1 MKKQKKVK
9 RKNDFFFVCKHI
21 KFSWGLIILSLI
33 IGSVQSVVLTMI
45 PDATAGLFD
54 GDFSTEKLWG
64 VFHTLGITLVLGL
77 ISYIARMYAEAKS
90 VLAARTS
97 VWNRMVNASMTY
109 YDENDSA
116 SRLSMVTADAQTFG
130 AGLVQ
135 LFVFVPTMAVL
146 LLSCVAQ
153 LMSYS
158 SKLLTVLWVLI
169 PMHIVYLFFVGRW
182 QQKLGKE
189 LAGQIGDLTGYIAER
204 IRNLPMIKTFA
215 MERKE
220 EANGD
225 VAIGKLFAINK
236 KYNVYLASVINSY
249 QSLSSV
255 VSSVVSVLWGCYLL
269 KTGQTDLTSFIAFTM
284 YVTTINT
291 TFMVLSIVWGFVK
304 DFQGRAHRLAR
315 LIEVPQEIVAGK
327 KKAACEIPHGDITV
341 ENVDFVY
348 GKSDRRVLSDVR
360 FTIPM
365 EKTTAIVGPSGSGKS
380 TLIKLLERLYT
391 PTEGVIRIGGTDVQC
406 LDLEEWRRNISYV
419 VQDAGV
425 FSGSIRQ
432 ALCYSIDRAVSDEE
446 LYEVCR
452 KVGLEEYIRN
462 LPDGFDTQLSGWGGS
477 VSGGQRQRIAIARA
491 MLRNAEIFIF
501 DEPTSALDPKTANSI
516 SRIIFDGFAGKT
528 VIVISHELG
537 YIANSDHIVVLH
549 NGVVEGEGVHSE
561 LMEIC
566 PVYRDLVQ
574 EQSYQEVFQV

>member
-1 MKKQKKVK
+1 MKKMKPKKQ
-9 RKNDFFFVCKHI
+9 NDFFFICKHI

-33 IGSVQSVVLTMI
+33 IGSAQSVVMTMI

-54 GDFSTEKLWG
+54 GHFSTEKLWG
-64 VFHTLGITLVLGL
+64 VFQTLGITLVLGL
-77 ISYIARMYAEAKS
+77 ISYISRMYAEAKS

-97 VWNRMVNASMTY
+97 VWNRMVNASMAY
-109 YDENDSA
+109 YDENDPA
-116 SRLSMVTADAQTFG
+116 SRLNMVTVDAQTLG
-130 AGLVQ
+130 TGLVQ
-135 LFVFVPTMAVL
+135 LFVFVPTMVVL
-146 LLSCVAQ
+146 MLSCIAQ

-158 SKLLTVLWVLI
+158 NKLLAILWVLI
-169 PMHIVYLFFVGRW
+169 PMHIIYLFFVGRW

-204 IRNLPMIKTFA
+204 IRNLPMIKTFG

-225 VAIGKLFAINK
+225 VAIGKLFAVNK

-255 VSSVVSVLWGCYLL
+255 ISSVVSVLWGCYLL

-291 TFMVLSIVWGFVK
+291 TFMVLSIVWGYVK

-315 LIEVPQEIVAGK
+315 LIEAPQEAVAGK
-327 KKAACEIPHGDITV
+327 KKDTCEIPQGDITV
-341 ENVDFVY
+341 EHVDFVY
-348 GKSDRRVLSDVR
+348 GKSDRRVLSDVS

-365 EKTTAIVGPSGSGKS
+365 GKSTAIVGPSGSGKS

-462 LPDGFDTQLSGWGGS
+462 LPDGLDTQLSGWGGS

-501 DEPTSALDPKTANSI
+501 DEPTSALDPQTANSI
-516 SRIIFDGFAGKT
+516 SRMIFEGFAGKT

-549 NGVVEGEGVHSE
+549 NGTVEGEGVHSE
-561 LMEIC
+561 LMAAS